1 MRTEDLQVQK
11 ALIEAGYG
19 ARPIECRDAMYDT
32 LAQILKEDPNNEDI
46 VDRLRTLLSAA
57 DDLDHQAELELVRAL
72 HGSIKACPCG
82 DRPDTTGIVANDGQ
96 VLVVCMH
103 GPTEAVTRGG
113 ASLSEAIASWNSDDW
128 TNSTV
133 PRATFP
139 L

>member
-11 ALIEAGYG
+11 ALIDAGYG
-19 ARPIECRDAMYDT
+19 GRPMECRGAMFDT
-32 LAQILKEDPNNEDI
+32 LSQILKEDLANENF
-46 VDRLRTLLSAA
+46 VDQLRTLLSAA
-57 DDLDHQAELELVRAL
+57 NRLDSLAELEIVRAL

-82 DRPDTTGIVANDGQ
+82 DRPDTTGTVASGGQ

-103 GPTEAVTRGG
+103 GPTEAVTRSG
-113 ASLSEAIASWNSDDW
+113 ATLSEAIASWNSDDW
-128 TNSTV
+128 TSSTA